1 MRHRPRRQ
9 QSLEA
14 DSEIITAY
22 QEAGETRLGRVPE
35 ATSGKGAYAIQG
47 QPAAGR
53 SGAELDERR
62 IATSA
67 ASSTRMLAAIA
78 NGDVEPLRDMP
89 LRAIVIC
96 PNGVGKLKRKPFPV
110 VRGAR
115 VVRSPVRG
123 REQRIGSL
131 GGCRVGRRDSCHRGR
146 GARRGGRASP
156 RGVSGGDEANDAARE
171 DDWGRGRPVAAQAR
185 ERG

>member
-89 LRAIVIC
+89 LRAIVI
-96 PNGVGKLKRKPFPV
+96 FE
-110 VRGAR
+110 RGREAEAEAVPGGTWR
-115 VVRSPVRG
+115 ESGAVAVRG

-185 ERG
+185 ERD